1 MSVGCCLIVSG
12 RQGYRHCGRW
22 GGWRL
27 VSKSPPCAS
36 VSIVR
41 VVVVTCG
48 TVSTVR
54 VTGAIGG
61 VARSSCLRGVVTDVF
76 AAMVLGM
83 ILRVARCDLS
93 GGTTLGF
100 ELMACD
106 VVFADF
112 NSCSG
117 P

>member
-1 MSVGCCLIVSG
+1 MSEG
-12 RQGYRHCGRW
+12 RY
-22 GGWRL
+22 

-41 VVVVTCG
+41 VVVATCG
-48 TVSTVR
+48 TIPTVR

-61 VARSSCLRGVVTDVF
+61 AARSSCIRGVVTDVF
-76 AAMVLGM
+76 VVMVPSRRGL
-83 ILRVARCDLS
+83 C
-93 GGTTLGF
+93 GGTALGF

-112 NSCSG
+112 NSSSS